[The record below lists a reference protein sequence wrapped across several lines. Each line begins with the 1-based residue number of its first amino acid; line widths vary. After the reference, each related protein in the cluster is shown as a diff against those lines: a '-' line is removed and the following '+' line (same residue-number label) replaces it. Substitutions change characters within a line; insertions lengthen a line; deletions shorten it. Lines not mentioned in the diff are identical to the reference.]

1 MCIQHMLSPSPSL
14 CVSQRH
20 FQIGS
25 TTCAVIV
32 FSVLG
37 SLQIAICTFCLV
49 ILVVSLVM
57 TKVCLLHVN
66 MFLVFFSMLNKVCVY
81 VSYRFVR
88 A

>member
-1 MCIQHMLSPSPSL
+1 MLSPSPSL

-20 FQIGS
+20 LQIGS

-66 MFLVFFSMLNKVCVY
+66 MFWFGFFSMLNKVCVY